1 MAVTSS
7 QFAFKSLNAFWTST
21 DPDALFFKII
31 HIKMYSS
38 PPNSLP
44 QTGQDIFLHLLSPY
58 LYQAFE
64 VVSLLHLTTA
74 NNCGQNVFRQ
84 KSRFY
89 LQCVFPLN
97 SHHISL
103 QTFHRL
109 CTKSTPGCQCSSPV
123 FMDRIFNLLPY
134 WSHTTNRAVPSTL
147 SVTLAV
153 TPQKSLWYVFKLK
166 LLSFSSCFT
175 KFWILLGYLLNID
188 IRYHCQERLPTNVF
202 HIEAAWQQIYQ
213 YHHHERRKTGHAFH
227 LLHFFLNMVK

>member
-1 MAVTSS
+1 MHFELPQILTLCFSRSS
-7 QFAFKSLNAFWTST
+7 
-21 DPDALFFKII
+21 

-123 FMDRIFNLLPY
+123 FMDRIFNLFAILITYNQPSCSIDLICNTSSNTTKVFMICFQIKTPFFFYPALP
-134 WSHTTNRAVPSTL
+134 S
-147 SVTLAV
+147 
-153 TPQKSLWYVFKLK
+153 
-166 LLSFSSCFT
+166 
-175 KFWILLGYLLNID
+175 FWIL
-188 IRYHCQERLPTNVF
+188 F
-202 HIEAAWQQIYQ
+202 
-213 YHHHERRKTGHAFH
+213 
-227 LLHFFLNMVK
+227 